1 MLNTNNVYSWKV
13 FDSFVRTA
21 CNHKPKPKWGSHHVL
36 DVVASDLRT
45 GDLQRRD
52 KRGHPI
58 EPWLLP
64 SHLAKCYLLP
74 AEVNARPIMKRWL
87 LTWNPEQE
95 KPRQLTPQQ
104 EVKKFG
110 WKGALQLEAARIR
123 ASYKAG
129 GGRVIGTYLATLV
142 HAYAVKNNITTDGV
156 LIPSGAYIRSH
167 VTSKKAME
175 TFTT

>member
-1 MLNTNNVYSWKV
+1 MSNNHVYPWGT
-13 FDSFVRTA
+13 FDSFARTA
-21 CNHKPKPKWGSHHVL
+21 CKHKPKPKGGSHHVL

-58 EPWLLP
+58 EPWRLP
-64 SHLAKCYLLP
+64 SHLAKSYLLP
-74 AEVNARPIMKRWL
+74 VEVNARPIMKRWL
-87 LTWNPEQE
+87 LTWNPEQK

-129 GGRVIGTYLATLV
+129 GARHWYLSCG
-142 HAYAVKNNITTDGV
+142 HGSCIC
-156 LIPSGAYIRSH
+156 R
-167 VTSKKAME
+167 
-175 TFTT
+175 

>member
-1 MLNTNNVYSWKV
+1 MPNTNNVYSWKV
-13 FDSFVRTA
+13 FDSFIRKA

-58 EPWLLP
+58 EPWLLI
-64 SHLAKCYLLP
+64 SDVAKSYLLP
-74 AEVNARPIMKRWL
+74 VEVNARPIMKRWL

-110 WKGALQLEAARIR
+110 WKGALQEEEKRIR
-123 ASYKAG
+123 ATKKSGGVKVYK
-129 GGRVIGTYLATLV
+129 TQLASHLYR
-142 HAYAVKNNITTDGV
+142 YALSNKITTSGGV
-156 LIPSGAYIRSH
+156 NPSSEYIRNH
-167 VTSKKAME
+167 VLLKNSE
-175 TFTT
+175 